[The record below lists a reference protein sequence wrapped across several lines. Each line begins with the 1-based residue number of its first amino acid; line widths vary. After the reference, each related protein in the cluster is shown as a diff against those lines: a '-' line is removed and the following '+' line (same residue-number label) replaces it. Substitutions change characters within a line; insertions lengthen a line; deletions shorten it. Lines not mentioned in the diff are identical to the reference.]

1 MVWEPET
8 KTETLFG
15 KELRICQARNG
26 YRFSIDTPILAYH
39 VSLEPGEPG
48 ESGQIGVDLGAG
60 CGVMLLL
67 LAKRFPGATLY
78 GIEIQDELVQ
88 LASRNIRVNNMSDDV
103 WIIHGDMKDSKN
115 LIGSGVADVVFSNPP
130 YRPLGS
136 GRLSPNRQR
145 AVAKHE
151 IRATLSDVASAARIL
166 LKPSGRFW
174 VVYPARRLVDL
185 LTQMRAY
192 CLEPKQLRLIHSN
205 AESEAERV
213 LVGAVKGGNPGL
225 AVLPPVITHNRDGS
239 FTAEVARMLTP
250 NGG

>member
-1 MVWEPET
+1 MEWELET

-15 KELRICQARNG
+15 KELRICQERNG

-39 VSLEPGEPG
+39 VSLE
-48 ESGQIGVDLGAG
+48 SGDVGVDLGAG

-67 LAKRFPGATLY
+67 LAKRFPRASLY

-88 LASRNIRVNNMSDDV
+88 LAFRNIRVNNVQDHV
-103 WIIHGDMKDSKN
+103 RIIHGDMKDSRG

-130 YRPLGS
+130 YRPVGS
-136 GRLSPNRQR
+136 GRLSPNPQR

-151 IRATLSDVASAARIL
+151 IRAKLADVVSAAEIL
-166 LKPSGRFW
+166 LKTSGRFW

-205 AESEAERV
+205 AGSEAERV
-213 LVGAVKGGNPGL
+213 LVGAVKGGSPGL
-225 AVLPPVITHNRDGS
+225 AVLPPVITHKRDGS
-239 FTAEVARMLTP
+239 FTDEMARILTP
-250 NGG
+250 NGA

>member
-1 MVWEPET
+1 MGWGLET

-15 KELRICQARNG
+15 KELRICQERNG

-39 VSLEPGEPG
+39 VSLEPGEL
-48 ESGQIGVDLGAG
+48 GVDLGAG

-67 LAKRFPGATLY
+67 LAERFPRALLY
-78 GIEIQDELVQ
+78 GIEIQDGLVQ
-88 LASRNIRVNNMSDDV
+88 LAFRNIRVNNVQDYV
-103 WIIHGDMKDSKN
+103 RIIHGDMKDSGD

-130 YRPLGS
+130 YRPVGS
-136 GRLSPNRQR
+136 GRLSPNSQR

-151 IRATLSDVASAARIL
+151 IRAKLSDVVSAARKL

-174 VVYPARRLVDL
+174 VVYPAGRLVDL

-192 CLEPKQLRLIHSN
+192 GLEPKQLRLIHSN
-205 AESEAERV
+205 AGSEAERV

-225 AVLPPVITHNRDGS
+225 AVLPPVVTHNRDGG
-239 FTAEVARMLTP
+239 FTEEMARMLTP
-250 NGG
+250 DGA